1 MDSKTI
7 SWVSYLTIIG
17 WIIAYVSYTNS
28 NSKQK
33 LAAFHLRQ
41 SLGLVSCGLALYAGF
56 WMLVFLV
63 PILSFLISLIWIALV
78 VLWVLGFIAALN
90 AEEKPVPAVGEY
102 FQQWFTFI
110 K

>member
-17 WIIAYVSYTNS
+17 WIVAYVNYTNS
-28 NSKQK
+28 NPKQQ
-33 LAAFHLRQ
+33 LATFHLRQ
-41 SLGLVSCGLALYAGF
+41 SFGLVASSLALYLLF
-56 WMLVFLV
+56 WTLVFAV
-63 PILSFLISLIWIALV
+63 PMLSFLITILWLVLV

-90 AEEKPVPAVGEY
+90 GEEKPLPVAGAY

>member
-1 MDSKTI
+1 MDTKTI

-17 WIIAYVSYTNS
+17 WIVAYVSYTNS
-28 NSKQK
+28 NPKHQ

-41 SLGLVSCGLALYAGF
+41 SLGLVSSGLALYFVF
-56 WMLVFLV
+56 WILVFVV
-63 PILSFLISLIWIALV
+63 PMLSFLISLVWIALV

-90 AEEKPVPAVGEY
+90 GEEKPVPVVGEY